1 MNYRPTIWRISGKGV
16 SWAMVDDIFSLH
28 RARLAREKGTIRKDW
43 GGKLSVALVYP
54 NHYGLGM
61 SNLGFQTVY
70 GLLNRRP
77 DVVAERVFLPEGR
90 EALYYLQKGQ
100 PLLSC
105 ESQRPL
111 GQFDLVAFSLS
122 FENDYLNVLK
132 ILDLGR
138 IPLFSEARNESFP
151 MVMAGGVTTFLNPEP
166 LAAFVDFFLLGEA
179 EAILDRFVDL
189 FIETRAEVLNR
200 MDCLKVLAR
209 QMASI
214 YVPSLY
220 HIEYGADGTIRSFAP
235 GEAGVP
241 EKIEVAC
248 HRTYG
253 TSAEEIPTSPI
264 QTPDATFSDMVLLEV
279 GRGCGRSCRFC
290 AAGYAY
296 RPPRFGRGPELVK
309 AAEKALQLTD
319 RLGLVGAAISDVPDI
334 ENLVAF
340 IVDHGGT
347 FSVSSLRADS
357 LSTGLL
363 DLLTQTG
370 QRSLALAPEAGSERL
385 RRVIN
390 KHLTMD
396 QITDAVRMIAETGHF
411 SLRFYFLIGLPTETT
426 DDVLEILELVKRLK
440 HQMVKASASRGK
452 IGRIKLSVNCFV
464 PKPSTPFQWFPL
476 EQVASLKDKQR
487 RLRKAVEKE
496 GGIRVNF
503 DVPKWAYIQALLSL
517 GDRRVGPMLLKAHQ
531 LDGDWTK
538 ALRASEVNPDFFVYR
553 PKGEEETLPWDFIDH
568 GVSKDHLLREYE
580 LALREEA
587 SQTCQVGNCYRC
599 GVCKKGPGGEGGG
612 TNGPS

>member
-1 MNYRPTIWRISGKGV
+1 LV
-16 SWAMVDDIFSLH
+16 VDDIVSLY
-28 RARLAREKGTIRKDW
+28 RERLTREKGAIRKDW
-43 GGKLSVALVYP
+43 GGKLSVALAYP
-54 NHYGLGM
+54 NHYRLGM

-70 GLLNRRP
+70 GLLNRRSE
-77 DVVAERVFLPEGR
+77 VVAERVFLPEGP
-90 EALYYLQKGQ
+90 EALYYLQRGQ

-138 IPLFSEARNESFP
+138 IPLLSETRNDSFP

-189 FIETRAEVLNR
+189 FMETRAAVSKR
-200 MDCLKVLAR
+200 VDCLKVLAR
-209 QMASI
+209 HMESI

-220 HIEYGADGTIRSFAP
+220 QIEYGADGTIRSFSP
-235 GEAGVP
+235 REAGVP
-241 EKIEVAC
+241 EKVTVAC
-248 HRTYG
+248 HRSYG
-253 TSAEEIPTSPI
+253 TSEEDIPTSPI
-264 QTPDATFSDMVLLEV
+264 QTPDAAFSDMVLLEV

-296 RPPRFGRGPELVK
+296 RPPRFGRGPELLK
-309 AAEKALQLTD
+309 AAEKTLRFSD

-340 IVDHGGT
+340 IVDRGGT

-357 LSTGLL
+357 LSKALL
-363 DLLTQTG
+363 DVLKQTG
-370 QRSLALAPEAGSERL
+370 QRTLALAPEAGSERL

-390 KHLTMD
+390 KHLTLD
-396 QITDAVRMIAETGHF
+396 QITDAVKMVAETGHF
-411 SLRFYFLIGLPTETT
+411 SLRFYFLIGLPTEGM
-426 DDVLEILELVKRLK
+426 DDVLEILDLVKRLK
-440 HQMVKASASRGK
+440 HLMVKASASRGK

-487 RLRKAVEKE
+487 RLRKVLEKE

-538 ALRASEVNPDFFVYR
+538 ALRFSEVNPDFFVYR
-553 PKGEEETLPWDFIDH
+553 PKGFEETLPWDFIDH
-568 GVSKDHLLREYE
+568 GVSKDHLFREYE
-580 LALREEA
+580 LALRAQE
-587 SQTCQVGNCYRC
+587 SQPCQVGHCYRC
-599 GVCKKGPGGEGGG
+599 GVCKKVPGGKGEE
-612 TNGPS
+612 TDGPSWDSGRRLR

>member
-1 MNYRPTIWRISGKGV
+1 
-16 SWAMVDDIFSLH
+16 MVDDIVSLY
-28 RARLAREKGTIRKDW
+28 RERLAREKGGVRKDW
-43 GGKLSVALVYP
+43 GGRLSVALVYP
-54 NHYGLGM
+54 NHYRLGM

-70 GLLNRRP
+70 GRLNRRS

-90 EALYYLQKGQ
+90 EALTYRQKKQ

-111 GQFDLVAFSLS
+111 DQFDLIAFSLS

-132 ILDLGR
+132 ILDFGR
-138 IPLFSEARNESFP
+138 IPLLSEARDESFP

-166 LAAFVDFFLLGEA
+166 LADFMDFFLLGEA
-179 EAILDRFVDL
+179 EAILDPFVDL
-189 FIETRAEVLNR
+189 FIETRAAVSTR
-200 MDCLKVLAR
+200 MDGLKVLSR
-209 QMASI
+209 HMGSV

-220 HIEYGADGTIRSFAP
+220 HIQYGSDGTIQSFVP
-235 GEAGVP
+235 VEAGVP

-248 HRTYG
+248 HAAYG
-253 TSAEEIPTSPI
+253 TSDEEIPASPI

-296 RPPRFGRGPELVK
+296 RPPRFGRGTELVK
-309 AAEKALQLTD
+309 AAEKALSRTD

-340 IVDHGGT
+340 IVDRGGT

-357 LSTGLL
+357 LSRPVL
-363 DLLTQTG
+363 DLLRETG

-385 RRVIN
+385 RKVIN

-396 QITDAVRMIAETGHF
+396 QITDAVKMIAESGHF
-411 SLRFYFLIGLPTETT
+411 SLRFYFLIGLPTEGM
-426 DDVLEILELVKRLK
+426 DDVLEIVELVKRLK

-452 IGRIKLSVNCFV
+452 IGGIKLSVNCFV

-517 GDRRVGPMLLKAHQ
+517 GDRRVGPMLLRAHQ
-531 LDGDWTK
+531 LDGDWAK
-538 ALRASEVNPDFFVYR
+538 ALRFSTVNPDFFVYR
-553 PKGEEETLPWDFIDH
+553 PKGFEEKLPWDFIAR
-568 GVSKDHLLREYE
+568 GVSKAHLLREYE
-580 LALREEA
+580 LALKGQE
-587 SQTCQVGNCYRC
+587 SKPCQVGHCYRC
-599 GVCKKGPGGEGGG
+599 GVCKQVPGISFQPGKAFPHGQEI
-612 TNGPS
+612 SRSAK

>member
-1 MNYRPTIWRISGKGV
+1 M
-16 SWAMVDDIFSLH
+16 SWAMVDDIVSLY
-28 RARLAREKGTIRKDW
+28 RERLAREKGAVRKDW

-54 NHYGLGM
+54 NHYRLGM

-70 GLLNRRP
+70 GLLNRRL
-77 DVVAERVFLPEGR
+77 DVVAERVFLPDGQ
-90 EALYYLQKGQ
+90 EAIHYRQRNQ
-100 PLLSC
+100 PILSC

-111 GQFDLVAFSLS
+111 DQFDLVAFSLS

-138 IPLFSEARNESFP
+138 IPLLSDARNESFP

-166 LAAFVDFFLLGEA
+166 LAAFMDFFLLGEA

-189 FIETRAEVLNR
+189 FIEIRETVSNR
-200 MDCLKVLAR
+200 SAVLKVLAR
-209 QMASI
+209 RMGSL

-220 HIEYGADGTIRSFAP
+220 HIQYGPDGTIQSFAP
-235 GEAGVP
+235 SEAGVP
-241 EKIEVAC
+241 EQIEVAC
-248 HRTYG
+248 HASYG
-253 TSAEEIPTSPI
+253 TSEEDIPASPI
-264 QTPDATFSDMVLLEV
+264 QTPDAAFSDMVLLEV

-296 RPPRFGRGPELVK
+296 RPPRFGQGPVLVK
-309 AAEKALQLTD
+309 AAEKALGRTD

-340 IVDHGGT
+340 IVHRGGT

-357 LSTGLL
+357 LSRPLL
-363 DLLTQTG
+363 DLLRETG
-370 QRSLALAPEAGSERL
+370 QRSLAIAPEAGSERL
-385 RRVIN
+385 RKVIN
-390 KHLTMD
+390 KHLTTD
-396 QITDAVRMIAETGHF
+396 QITDAVRMIAESGHF
-411 SLRFYFLIGLPTETT
+411 SLRLYFLMGLPTEDM
-426 DDVLEILELVKRLK
+426 DDVLGIVELVKRIK

-452 IGRIKLSVNCFV
+452 IGGIKLSVNCFV

-496 GGIRVNF
+496 GGVKVNF

-517 GDRRVGPMLLKAHQ
+517 GDRRVGPMLLRAHQ
-531 LDGDWTK
+531 LDGDWAK
-538 ALRASEVNPDFFVYR
+538 ALRFSEVNPDFFVYR
-553 PKGEEETLPWDFIDH
+553 PKGFEEKLPWDFIAR
-568 GVSKDHLLREYE
+568 GVSKDHLFREYE
-580 LALREEA
+580 LARRAQE
-587 SQTCQVGNCYRC
+587 SKTCHVGECYRC
-599 GVCKKGPGGEGGG
+599 GVCKRLPGSGGAGAEGA
-612 TNGPS
+612 S